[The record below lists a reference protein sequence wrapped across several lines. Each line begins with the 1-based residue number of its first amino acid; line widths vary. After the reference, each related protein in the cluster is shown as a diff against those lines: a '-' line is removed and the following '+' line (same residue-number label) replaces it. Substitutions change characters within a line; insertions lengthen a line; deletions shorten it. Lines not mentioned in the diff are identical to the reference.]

1 VSRTYEDYLEEA
13 VGDAESVLDV
23 GCGANSPLGRFK
35 RRPPRTVGVDL
46 HEPSLERSRAAGYH
60 DEYRKL
66 DVMQIAEEFGPDSF
80 DAVVA
85 FDLLEHLSAED
96 GERLIAAMEQVARR
110 RVVLLTPN
118 GFVPQDE
125 YDDNPLQAHR
135 SGWTPDEL
143 KARGF
148 EVRGI
153 NGLRVLRG
161 EHGTPR
167 FRPARVWG
175 RIADASEPIAYTRP
189 AAAFHLLA
197 VKTVYASA
205 TAGCGTGPPL
215 RREPSSDRTSR

>member
-1 VSRTYEDYLEEA
+1 MTYEEHLEAA

-23 GCGANSPLGRFK
+23 GCGGNSPLGRFA
-35 RRPPRTVGVDL
+35 RRPPAAVGVDL
-46 HEPSLERSRAAGYH
+46 HEPSLDRSRAAGYH
-60 DEYRKL
+60 DEYRRL
-66 DVMQIAEEFGPDSF
+66 DVLAIADEFEPDSF

-85 FDLLEHLSAED
+85 FDLLEHLSEED
-96 GERLIAAMEQVARR
+96 GRRLISAMETVARR

-143 KARGF
+143 AALGF
-148 EVRGI
+148 QVRGV

-161 EHGTPR
+161 EQGAPR

-175 RIADASEPIAYTRP
+175 RLANASQTIVYTRP
-189 AAAFHLLA
+189 KAAFHLLA
-197 VKTVYASA
+197 VKE
-205 TAGCGTGPPL
+205 L
-215 RREPSSDRTSR
+215 